1 MTRIAHTSET
11 LPNPAGP
18 YSHVIDCGSF
28 VVTAGF
34 GPQDPAT
41 GDVPEG
47 IEAQTEQVI
56 SNVETALGLVGL
68 TLADV
73 VKSTVHLQ
81 HLDRDFAAYNAVYER
96 RFPAPYP
103 VRTTVGSTLANIL
116 VEIDVMAVRPQ
127 AEAAGTAASATAG
140 GDGAGS
146 GSPKA

>member
-18 YSHVIDCGSF
+18 YSHVMDCGSF

-41 GDVPEG
+41 GLVPDG

-81 HLDRDFAAYNAVYER
+81 HLDRDFGAYNTVYSR

-103 VRTTVGSTLANIL
+103 VRTTVGSTLADIL
-116 VEIDVMAVRPQ
+116 VEIDVMAVRP
-127 AEAAGTAASATAG
+127 ASGTAATDGTAG
-140 GDGAGS
+140 EGRT
-146 GSPKA
+146 P